1 MSWFESVLRIE
12 CYLVLLVPTLLSC
25 MLLLLSLALKKSCGG
40 GCDVNHY
47 DHLQAEIEMH
57 VVWGG
62 WNHAGQCLRQK
73 NAKANL
79 DFAALNHVLIG

>member
-40 GCDVNHY
+40 GWDVNHY

-57 VVWGG
+57 VMYGVGG
-62 WNHAGQCLRQK
+62 IMQVSVYGKKCK
-73 NAKANL
+73 
-79 DFAALNHVLIG
+79 G